1 MQGTDIESGRANDRM
16 SSKATSSVSSRPVK
30 LAPLPT
36 TAERSSVEGVSSQS
50 LPISSPEGVSP
61 LAPEKRD
68 RRVDY
73 AVDNHL
79 DTPGPAQISS
89 LDTSPESWTNMEGS
103 PSRTPHPKHRS
114 RGVTMSEKS
123 LKRLRVA
130 KRKAVLWRNNVKK
143 FLDNPSSSYGAF
155 VFSTVMMVCI
165 VLSVFMLLL
174 DTVPIPQRVYAPITD
189 MQFRE
194 VGRRDFGRFMGGSEI
209 IFTII
214 FSLEFFLRLSVAREV
229 IFRYKENP

>member
-1 MQGTDIESGRANDRM
+1 MRLSCAYRGNSFESEETSASTMQGADTESGSA
-16 SSKATSSVSSRPVK
+16 KVCPVK

-36 TAERSSVEGVSSQS
+36 TAERSSVAGESSQS
-50 LPISSPEGVSP
+50 LPVSSPEG
-61 LAPEKRD
+61 EKRD

-73 AVDNHL
+73 AVDNYL
-79 DTPGPAQISS
+79 DTPGPTQISS
-89 LDTSPESWTNMEGS
+89 LDTSPES
-103 PSRTPHPKHRS
+103 RTPHPKYRS
-114 RGVTMSEKS
+114 RGVTMSETS

-130 KRKAVLWRNNVKK
+130 KKKAVRWRNNVKK